1 LKSNKLNKPVGN
13 HSEPQLRRELNLLD
27 STMINVGTTLASAIF
42 IVPAII
48 VSHVNTFSTSM
59 LVWLVAGVL
68 SLFGALTFAEL
79 GVMFPKAGG
88 EFIYL
93 KEAYSP
99 VWGYLYGWTLFS
111 VIQCGSI
118 AAVSVAMATYIGYF
132 IPLGSTAIKI
142 IAIATII
149 FLSWINCISL
159 RLGAGTQNLFTFIK
173 IAIVL
178 GIIACCFLLGGEV
191 DHSHLS
197 HKISTFSLGA
207 FGLGMV
213 AALWAFDGWISITFV
228 GSEVKN
234 PGRNFPLSLI
244 FSMIIIIVLYLGANA
259 AYFYVLPTD
268 KLAASPIVAADAMKS
283 ILGNLGGSLTSL
295 AVIIS
300 MFGAVNGFILT
311 GARVY
316 YAMAAD
322 GLFFKSA
329 AKISAKHFTPIN
341 AIIIQAVWSAILTLS
356 GTYEQLFTYVIFD
369 SWMFYAMGGI
379 AVILFRYTKPTEPR
393 PYKTW
398 RYPIIPLIFIVMAI
412 WFLVNT
418 LFKDPRDSLIGIG
431 IMLLGLPFYFYWRS
445 RKRIKS
451 L

>member
-1 LKSNKLNKPVGN
+1 MKGKNKNNSKIRS
-13 HSEPQLRRELNLLD
+13 SEPQLRRELNLLD
-27 STMINVGTTLASAIF
+27 STMINVGTILASAIF

-48 VSHVNTFSTSM
+48 AAHVLDFPNSM
-59 LVWLVAGVL
+59 LVWIVAGIL

-99 VWGYLYGWTLFS
+99 VWGYLYGWTLFA

-118 AAVSVAMATYIGYF
+118 AAVSVAMVTYVGYF
-132 IPLGSTAIKI
+132 IPLSDVAIKI
-142 IAIATII
+142 IAILTII

-159 RLGAGTQNLFTFIK
+159 RMGAGTQNLFTLVK
-173 IAIVL
+173 IAIVI

-191 DHSHLS
+191 DHSHFVF
-197 HKISTFSLGA
+197 KISNFSLGT
-207 FGLGMV
+207 FGLAMV
-213 AALWAFDGWISITFV
+213 AALFAYDGWISITFV
-228 GSEVKN
+228 GSEVKD

-244 FSMIIIIVLYLGANA
+244 FSMLIIIVLYLGANA
-259 AYFYVLPTD
+259 AFFYVLPT
-268 KLAASPIVAADAMKS
+268 KELASSPIVAADAMKS
-283 ILGNLGGSLTSL
+283 ILGNLGGSLTSF

-316 YAMAAD
+316 YAMAAE

-329 AKISAKHFTPIN
+329 AKISPKHFTPIN

-369 SWMFYAMGGI
+369 SWLFYAMGGV
-379 AVILFRYTKPTEPR
+379 AVILFRYTKPNEPR
-393 PYKTW
+393 AYRTW
-398 RYPIIPLIFIVMAI
+398 GYPIIPLIFIIMAI
-412 WFLVNT
+412 WFLFNT
-418 LFKDPRDSLIGIG
+418 LIKDPRDSLIGIG
-431 IMLLGLPFYFYWRS
+431 IMLLGLPFYFYWRKKE
-445 RKRIKS
+445 R